1 MMRVLV
7 FHFFAFSKFHD
18 TIREFYLL
26 EVPIPTFFANPT
38 YFLNFCHLLQF
49 FPWILI
55 FFCLNSNIFFYQI
68 QYIFMNF
75 DINARVL
82 CMNSDIFFIKS
93 SSSSNIFL
101 MNTIIFFLNSNNSS
115 NIFLWTPTLTFNIFI
130 CTSSFLRF
138 KFYKKKNKRHNMFL

>member
-115 NIFLWTPTLTFNIFI
+115 NIFHEIHRQLSTFLHVLRHF
-130 CTSSFLRF
+130 SRF
-138 KFYKKKNKRHNMFL
+138 KLYKKKNKRHNMFL